1 MKLALTELR
10 NSAGIS
16 QTALAKAIG
25 KSVRTIK
32 MWEAGESYPN
42 AEALWD
48 MSVVLNTDPNTLLGW
63 YDTHPREDAPPL
75 AADEADVINGYRSC
89 TPEWKRHVRM
99 DVEAAAG
106 ASLKS
111 AESPAP
117 IEMDAREA
125 V

>member
-99 DVEAAAG
+99 DVKAAAG
-106 ASLKS
+106 ASLKR
-111 AESPAP
+111 PN
-117 IEMDAREA
+117 
-125 V
+125 VLHL

>member
-111 AESPAP
+111 AECPAP

>member
-1 MKLALTELR
+1 MKPKMRIREFREAAGLNQPEL
-10 NSAGIS
+10 GEI
-16 QTALAKAIG
+16 IH
-25 KSVRTIK
+25 KSGSTIK
-32 MWEAGESYPN
+32 SWEAGKSFPN
-42 AEALWD
+42 AD
-48 MSVVLNTDPNTLLGW
+48 SVCQMCELFHTDPNTLMGW

-111 AESPAP
+111 AECPP
-117 IEMDAREA
+117 LVIEATA
-125 V
+125 

>member
-89 TPEWKRHVRM
+89 TPEWKRNVRM
-99 DVEAAAG
+99 NVQAAAG

-111 AESPAP
+111 AECPP
-117 IEMDAREA
+117 LVIEATA
-125 V
+125 